1 MRLLSPSLLLRASR
15 GLATRACSRRDAQY
29 LRRVSDGGFVLPAA
43 NPGVRLEPGFVDE
56 AEEEALA
63 AEARAAALSF
73 GYDYDGDRR
82 AHVLNPAD
90 GSIESTREV
99 VNNTRVT
106 GRPEKADQAL
116 PPWGYGDDFDESALP
131 PAMGALAGRLRGSG
145 LYNVGALRD
154 LTLNLRRDSFFQL
167 DPHLDPRLD
176 GPHVFVLGL
185 LSSVVTTFSPSDALL
200 GANGLPPRR
209 RGSLPSPGPARGVS
223 ETRPWRVPKGGTPP
237 RSGCA
242 RGATSTSTQ
251 CASRA
256 HCSTSQ
262 ATREA
267 RGRTRWRDGLP
278 WTVHE
283 PSCRRRAR
291 LLAARDPARCRG
303 RLGRR
308 RRGVRLVGPDRLL
321 GATLPQPHLH
331 RAGLRRGVED
341 SLDHIPDHIVDST
354 RRLAV
359 LGVGISYLDDLDRPR
374 SSCA

>member
-56 AEEEALA
+56 AEEAALA

-223 ETRPWRVPKGGTPP
+223 ETRPWRVSQRRDPSEVGLRSWSDLDIDAMCQP
-237 RSGCA
+237 R
-242 RGATSTSTQ
+242 T
-251 CASRA
+251 
-256 HCSTSQ
+256 
-262 ATREA
+262 
-267 RGRTRWRDGLP
+267 
-278 WTVHE
+278 
-283 PSCRRRAR
+283 
-291 LLAARDPARCRG
+291 LLHFAGDARDSW
-303 RLGRR
+303 
-308 RRGVRLVGPDRLL
+308 
-321 GATLPQPHLH
+321 LH
-331 RAGLRRGVED
+331 AIRPGVEVD
-341 SLDHIPDHIVDST
+341 LADGAAVCDWWGQTDYLVRRSPSRISIV
-354 RRLAV
+354 LAFAE
-359 LGVGISYLDDLDRPR
+359 G
-374 SSCA
+374 

>member
-29 LRRVSDGGFVLPAA
+29 LRHVSDGGFVLPAA

-56 AEEEALA
+56 VEEEALA

-223 ETRPWRVPKGGTPP
+223 ETRPWRAPKGGRVCPRHGHGVSPKGGTPP

-256 HCSTSQ
+256 RCSTSQ
-262 ATREA
+262 ATRGA

-291 LLAARDPARCRG
+291 LLAARDPARRGG

-308 RRGVRLVGPDRLL
+308 RRGVDDRVDNGGRLQRFQL
-321 GATLPQPHLH
+321 G
-331 RAGLRRGVED
+331 RRGLLVARD
-341 SLDHIPDHIVDST
+341 RRAVD
-354 RRLAV
+354 V
-359 LGVGISYLDDLDRPR
+359 
-374 SSCA
+374 

>member
-209 RGSLPSPGPARGVS
+209 RDPSEVGLRSWSDLDIDAMCQ
-223 ETRPWRVPKGGTPP
+223 P
-237 RSGCA
+237 R
-242 RGATSTSTQ
+242 T
-251 CASRA
+251 
-256 HCSTSQ
+256 
-262 ATREA
+262 
-267 RGRTRWRDGLP
+267 
-278 WTVHE
+278 
-283 PSCRRRAR
+283 
-291 LLAARDPARCRG
+291 LLHFAGDARDSW
-303 RLGRR
+303 
-308 RRGVRLVGPDRLL
+308 
-321 GATLPQPHLH
+321 LH
-331 RAGLRRGVED
+331 AIRPGVEVD
-341 SLDHIPDHIVDST
+341 LADGAAVCDWWGQTDYLVRRSPSRISIV
-354 RRLAV
+354 LAFAE
-359 LGVGISYLDDLDRPR
+359 G
-374 SSCA
+374 